1 MGFLLGAAREYDPL
15 MWSVA
20 DVADALEAGFTR
32 EDARLREEQ
41 AVYGLDALDEL
52 DLHPVIARAFEGAAY
67 GVFREQRYPAD
78 RRMTRESE
86 GERCD
91 FVLTPTGRELMEPDK
106 PETLFDAPDSVPLE
120 DAFWLEIKIAH
131 QFTIAGPNPR
141 YGAGMLSV
149 ARRDVRKLSKD
160 RTILHAGL
168 GMIAFVE
175 DERIGRHDL
184 NVWYER
190 AIARGLPV
198 GFPAVRSVEIQ
209 NRLGHGVCA
218 IAIAPISHL

>member
-1 MGFLLGAAREYDPL
+1 

-91 FVLTPTGRELMEPDK
+91 FVLTPDGRPLAVPAQEP
-106 PETLFDAPDSVPLE
+106 TLFDPPDAVGL
-120 DAFWLEIKIAH
+120 DQAFWLEVKVVA
-131 QFTIAGPNPR
+131 QFTTNGPNR
-141 YGAGMLSV
+141 NYSSQLLGAVQS
-149 ARRDVRKLSKD
+149 DVGKLSREMGIIHCGVLVVLFTQD
-160 RTILHAGL
+160 QR
-168 GMIAFVE
+168 IAE
-175 DERIGRHDL
+175 HDL
-184 NVWYER
+184 AAWL
-190 AIARGLPV
+190 ARCLDRRLPI
-198 GFPAVRSVEIQ
+198 GSPSTREFTITD
-209 NRLGHGVCA
+209 RLGNGVCV
-218 IAIAPISHL
+218 IALYPVHHR